1 MKDLR
6 ILGVD
11 LKNIVLVDNSAYSF
25 GLQLDNGIPILPF
38 YEDES
43 DDELL
48 HLSTYLQVI
57 ASSEDMRIQNRRAF

>member
-11 LKNIVLVDNSAYSF
+11 LKNVVLVDNSAYSF